1 MRPAWLWPLTII
13 FSAGAAALFTFVI
26 PGTAVRLF
34 VDLWF
39 LFVCP
44 GMAVVRLFRLDNAA
58 AEWMLAIALSFA
70 LDGIVAGLLLYINR
84 WSPAATLVILLD
96 FSLVGVIAQV
106 FMDGFSKDF
115 PLQVRSLSNGHDM
128 DEFRH

>member
-1 MRPAWLWPLTII
+1 MRSAWLWPLAII
-13 FSAGAAALFTFVI
+13 FSVGAAALFTFVL
-26 PGTAVRLF
+26 PGAAARPVA
-34 VDLWF
+34 DLWF

-44 GMAVVRLFRLDNAA
+44 GMAVVRLFRLNNAV

-70 LDGIVAGLLLYINR
+70 LDAIVAGLLLYMNR

-106 FMDGFSKDF
+106 IMYGFTRRS
-115 PLQVRSLSNGHDM
+115 PLLMRSASNGYDTGELMH
-128 DEFRH
+128 